1 MLETEDKNCEPP
13 SIGLPLSLISHYF
26 LLLKYLEGGGG
37 GWYIIIDNVYMI
49 GVVAC
54 PGWWL
59 GLSGRVT
66 QSVRVT
72 MCRQGRVHVTFTSAP
87 TISPR
92 YPGVVKIV
100 CKRKLFFEHG

>member
-1 MLETEDKNCEPP
+1 MIWLVFPFFT
-13 SIGLPLSLISHYF
+13 SILDEISYFILITFH
-26 LLLKYLEGGGG
+26 
-37 GWYIIIDNVYMI
+37 VYMI

-66 QSVRVT
+66 QSVRVA

-87 TISPR
+87 TTSPR

-100 CKRKLFFEHG
+100 LKRKLFFEHG

>member
-1 MLETEDKNCEPP
+1 MLA
-13 SIGLPLSLISHYF
+13 SLNRFVSVPDITLFSSAQIS
-26 LLLKYLEGGGG
+26 GGGG
-37 GWYIIIDNVYMI
+37 GGEWYIIIDNVYII

-66 QSVRVT
+66 QSVRVA

-87 TISPR
+87 TTSPR

-100 CKRKLFFEHG
+100 RKRKLFFEHG